1 MNIVWPN
8 RAEGLP
14 PGQRLLTAMP
24 RFGDRPHLPPL
35 PQPTD
40 PILSVTQGDRI
51 LASLD
56 VGDLQRIGVV
66 DIVADFHCVT
76 TWSVRAVRW
85 TGVPMTRLC
94 QSIGIDA
101 TIGGHVVAHAADHRR
116 ANLTYADSLT
126 EDVLVAVRSN
136 GRELDALSGG
146 PFRLVAPDLYGYKS
160 IKHLTRLDFTSELP
174 RRLGKEHP
182 RGRVAFE
189 ERHPV
194 YPSWLVKPLY
204 RMLIP
209 MTAAIAARSASRI
222 ESTSKESRTS

>member
-1 MNIVWPN
+1 
-8 RAEGLP
+8 
-14 PGQRLLTAMP
+14 MP
-24 RFGDRPHLPPL
+24 RFGDRPHLPPP

-40 PILSVTQGDRI
+40 PILSVTKGDQT
-51 LASLD
+51 LVSLD
-56 VGDLQRIGVV
+56 QGDLQRIGVV

-76 TWSVRAVRW
+76 TWSVREVRW
-85 TGVPMTRLC
+85 TGV
-94 QSIGIDA
+94 
-101 TIGGHVVAHAADHRR
+101 
-116 ANLTYADSLT
+116 
-126 EDVLVAVRSN
+126 
-136 GRELDALSGG
+136 

-160 IKHLTRLDFTSELP
+160 MKHLIRLDFTIEPL

-222 ESTSKESRTS
+222 ESTSKAFRTS